1 MKNIHIITKLF
12 KTTSLLLLLFAS
24 AFSAVSISTNYF
36 ETIQTSTLSCQA
48 QTSGNVYGGA
58 LTYTITG
65 IQNASADQNITIEC
79 PVEVGSAESSSY
91 EILVVVAGIKNN
103 SSGEISCQ
111 LNEIQNLD
119 RSPVQALTQSE
130 VISGTQPTL
139 LLWKRVVKQAL
150 ENGSTFTVT
159 CNLPPKSALTNID
172 VRKYK

>member
-1 MKNIHIITKLF
+1 MKRILILTKLF
-12 KTTSLLLLLFAS
+12 KFISLLLLLLTS

-36 ETIQTSTLSCQA
+36 ATIQTSTLSCQP
-48 QTSGNVYGGA
+48 QTNSNLHGGA

-103 SSGEISCQ
+103 SSGEVSCQ
-111 LNEIQNLD
+111 LSEIQNPD
-119 RSPVQALTQSE
+119 RSLVQALVQSE

-139 LLWKRVVKQAL
+139 LLWKRVVKRAL
-150 ENGSTFTVT
+150 KNDSTFTVT
-159 CNLPPKSALTNID
+159 CNLPPKSALSNIA
-172 VRKYK
+172 VREYS